1 MKAPPQNNPSALPPQ
16 EELID
21 ETVLDGLHRLH
32 RKTRPLAKTV
42 IMLSLQS
49 APAALE
55 HLQQSA
61 VKGDAGLLAR
71 ASHNLS
77 ASSAAIGR
85 LPLSARCKELGTIV
99 DRLPM
104 HEPLHR
110 PVRCNPRNLHTVRR
124 VTPPS
129 GGNVV

>member
-55 HLQQSA
+55 HRQQSA
-61 VKGDAGLLAR
+61 VKGDAACWP
-71 ASHNLS
+71 AQVTT
-77 ASSAAIGR
+77 
-85 LPLSARCKELGTIV
+85 SARRAL
-99 DRLPM
+99 
-104 HEPLHR
+104 
-110 PVRCNPRNLHTVRR
+110 
-124 VTPPS
+124 PS
-129 GGNVV
+129 GGYRCRRGARNWGR